1 MSGYGISP
9 NRTEVSLRERM
20 EHYIDDVFPDADRFD
35 IEEAIYWYASDYH
48 SGQASE
54 LYRILSTSP
63 FNPGPM
69 SHGPEG
75 MAEEIYNALVSE
87 FG

>member
-1 MSGYGISP
+1 MSDYETPSY
-9 NRTEVSLRERM
+9 RTEVSLRERM
-20 EHYIDDVFPDADRFD
+20 EHYIEDVFPSSDRFD

-54 LYRILSTSP
+54 LYHILSTSP

-87 FG
+87 FS